1 MVFTN
6 CVANGLEFQGA
17 DDGLLASPHMFHHVV
32 GVMDSLDGCY
42 LAEDTNQNEII
53 QSGATEATFK
63 RRWKEHEMASLLK
76 QPKNKKHLFYNHYPD
91 SSIANQVE
99 NRKGSFQSLQQLV
112 GMGGIR
118 TSKSRRNCVTF

>member
-6 CVANGLEFQGA
+6 CIANGLEFQGA

-63 RRWKEHEMASLLK
+63 RGWKEHEMASLLK

-99 NRKGSFQSLQQLV
+99 N
-112 GMGGIR
+112 
-118 TSKSRRNCVTF
+118 